1 MTVLKASGVRK
12 SYDKREVLHGVY
24 LVVNEHDIYGL
35 LGPNGA
41 GKSTF
46 LNIVVNLITDYSGMI
61 EVFDKKLNRTS
72 LFDIG
77 FVPQDL
83 AIYEDLSAYQNVK
96 FFGGLYNLSGEALD
110 RECEA
115 ALSMV
120 GLWEQRK
127 RKPSEFSGGMKR
139 RLNIACSIVHHPKLI
154 ILDEPTVG
162 IDPQSRNYILE
173 SIVALNKKGATII
186 YTSHYMEEV
195 EAICNKVA
203 IIDDGRI
210 VEDGL
215 ISGIKEKFQRNNRYE
230 FIVESG
236 TKVRSIFPE
245 HLISGIKV
253 MDNRAIVT
261 FTRYYPDI
269 EDVIALATDKKALTS
284 IGKYRPN
291 LEDIFLEITGKAL
304 REGDLGC

>member
-1 MTVLKASGVRK
+1 MTVLKVSNVRK
-12 SYDKREVLHGVY
+12 AYDKREVLHGVN
-24 LVVNEHDIYGL
+24 LIVKEHEIYGF

-41 GKSTF
+41 GKSTL
-46 LNIVVNLITDYSGMI
+46 LNIVVNLITEYVGVVEI
-61 EVFDKKLNRTS
+61 FDRRISRSS
-72 LFDIG
+72 LFNIG

-96 FFGGLYNLSGEALD
+96 FFGGLYKLSGAALE
-110 RECEA
+110 RECES
-115 ALSMV
+115 ALRMV

-127 RKPSEFSGGMKR
+127 RKPSAFSGGMKR
-139 RLNIACSIVHHPKLI
+139 RLNIACSIVHSPRLI

-186 YTSHYMEEV
+186 NTSHYMEEV

-203 IIDDGRI
+203 IIDDGKI
-210 VEDGL
+210 VEDGS
-215 ISGIKEKFQRNNRYE
+215 IAAIKEKFQKNNRYE
-230 FIVESG
+230 YIVENG
-236 TKVRSIFPE
+236 TDPRSMFPASIVADLQVVE
-245 HLISGIKV
+245 
-253 MDNRAIVT
+253 NRAIVT
-261 FTRYYPDI
+261 FIQEFPAI
-269 EDVIALATDKKALTS
+269 EQVIAFATNKGALIS

-304 REGDLGC
+304 REGDAGC